1 MAARHGIQDHGS
13 QPGVKPMTPAVEVW
27 LLNQWTVREGPD
39 EYLFGF
45 KIISYELYI
54 HTFPLETMIQYLLI

>member
-1 MAARHGIQDHGS
+1 
-13 QPGVKPMTPAVEVW
+13 MTPAVEVW